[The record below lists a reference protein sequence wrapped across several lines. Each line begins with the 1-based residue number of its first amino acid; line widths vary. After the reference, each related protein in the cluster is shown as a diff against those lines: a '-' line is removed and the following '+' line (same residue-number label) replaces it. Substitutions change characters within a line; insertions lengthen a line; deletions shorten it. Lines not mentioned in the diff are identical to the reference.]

1 MSRQQ
6 KSYLIIFAFAIIKF
20 LVPFLFIHPAFELH
34 RDEYLY
40 LADADHLAW
49 GYIEMPPMLA
59 VMGAISKLGGTS
71 FYTIYFWDALF
82 GSATLVLVGKI
93 VLQLKG
99 NSYAV
104 FIACLSFLTAGFLR
118 IHILFQP
125 NILDI
130 FFWTLSS
137 YLLIYWINTDDKKY
151 LYYLGVCF
159 GLGMLAK
166 YTIVFFIVSFLISL
180 VIPSKSKWLLNKHLY
195 CSLFLGLLIASPNLI
210 WQVTHHFPVL
220 HHMQLLQEQQLQ
232 HISRIQF
239 LIDQVLL
246 TLPCFYIWMMG
257 LWFVFAKKEGRKYI
271 SIGIIYLSTIGLFL
285 LLQGKSYY
293 AAGIYPVLFS
303 IGGTYLGQ
311 IIESYS
317 RNFIRWSV
325 AIGIPVIMLFLCFSG
340 FPVLLPYQSPQ
351 TLEKT
356 YIKMNVAKMGLL
368 NWEDGKAHALPQDF
382 ADMLGWK
389 EMALKVASAYNTL
402 DSADKKHTIIFC
414 DNYGQAGAVNYYQK
428 AFHIPKPYSLNAS
441 FIYWIPDSLSVNN
454 IVLLTEDKKELEHSF
469 IKDFQS
475 AVVTDSVT
483 NHYAKEQGDL
493 IIILKGANQHFNRW
507 FKEKIERE
515 KALLQ

>member
-20 LVPFLFIHPAFELH
+20 LVPFLFIHSAFELH

-59 VMGAISKLGGTS
+59 IMGAISKLWGTS

-99 NSYAV
+99 NNYAV
-104 FIACLSFLTAGFLR
+104 LIACLSFLTAGFLR

-137 YLLIYWINTDDKKY
+137 YYIICLIDTDDNKY
-151 LYYLGVCF
+151 FYYIGICF
-159 GLGMLAK
+159 GLGILAK
-166 YTIVFFIVSFLISL
+166 YTIAFLIISFLISL
-180 VIPSKSKWLLNKHLY
+180 LVPSKSKWLLNKHLY
-195 CSLFLGLLIASPNLI
+195 FSLLLGALIAAPNI
-210 WQVTHHFPVL
+210 AWQSAHHFPVM
-220 HHMQLLQEQQLQ
+220 HHMQLLKEQQLQ
-232 HISRIQF
+232 YLSRIQF
-239 LIDQVLL
+239 LIDQLLL
-246 TLPCFYIWMMG
+246 TMPCFYIWIIA
-257 LWFVFAKKEGRKYI
+257 LWFLFAKKGGRKYI
-271 SIGIIYLSTIGLFL
+271 NIGIIYLSVIGLFL

-293 AAGIYPVLFS
+293 TAGIYPVLFS

-311 IIESYS
+311 SIQSNSYK
-317 RNFIRWSV
+317 ILRWSV
-325 AIGIPVIMLFLCFSG
+325 AISLPVIMLFICASSL
-340 FPVLLPYQSPQ
+340 PVLLPYQSPA

-356 YIKMNVAKMGLL
+356 FIQMHASKMGLL

-389 EMALKVASAYNTL
+389 EMALKIASAYNTL
-402 DSADKKHTIIFC
+402 DSAEKKHTIIFC

-428 AFHIPKPYSLNAS
+428 ALHIPPPYSLNAS
-441 FIYWIPDSLSVNN
+441 FIYWIPDSLSVTN
-454 IVLLTEDKKELEHSF
+454 IVLLTDDKNEMGHPF
-469 IKDFQS
+469 VRDFQS
-475 AVVTDSVT
+475 AVVMDSIT
-483 NHYAKEQGDL
+483 NQYARERGDL
-493 IIILKGANQHFNRW
+493 IILLKGANPHFNRW

-515 KALLQ
+515 KDLLK